1 MIDKYQEYI
10 DLCFQDVPT
19 SLIVGLLIVFC
30 LGTILA
36 VAFLGIKKGLKWSV
50 GLMLL
55 EYAVL
60 ILILTVLGRIVEE
73 ERMYDFTPFWSYRV
87 IRKGH
92 ELILTQVIAN
102 VGAFVP
108 IGLLLGC
115 AFGKRM
121 KWWKVLIIGGG
132 FSLLIET
139 LQFVMKR
146 GFAEVDDVMLNV
158 VGCMIGWGVYVG
170 VEWMVIRFSKTKNID
185 KAVC

>member
-1 MIDKYQEYI
+1 MTIA
-10 DLCFQDVPT
+10 FW
-19 SLIVGLLIVFC
+19 

-36 VAFLGIKKGLKWSV
+36 LAFLGIKKGLKWSM

-55 EYAVL
+55 EYLVL
-60 ILILTVLGRIVEE
+60 ILVLAVFGRTVGE
-73 ERMYDFTPFWSYRV
+73 ERTFDFTPFWGYRE
-87 IRKGH
+87 IREGH
-92 ELILTQVIAN
+92 ELLLTQIIAN
-102 VGAFVP
+102 VVAFVP

-121 KWWKVLIIGGG
+121 KWWNVLIIGGG

-139 LQFVMKR
+139 FQFVMKR
-146 GFAEVDDVMLNV
+146 GFAEVDDVMHNV

-170 VEWMVIRFSKTKNID
+170 VEWMVIRFSNTKNID